1 MSTKIV
7 KKCRLKI
14 LKSVDWTLTIYKKNA
29 IFNGEVKKMKFNET
43 EYKNRLI
50 EKKLEEY
57 LSVFGAVSI
66 EGPKWCGKTW
76 TSLKHSKSEVYMDD
90 DDVREMA
97 KLDVKSIFNQDSA
110 KKPQLIDEWNLVPTI
125 WDAVRR
131 ECDKTTEKGNFII
144 TGSTT
149 LPNKVMKE
157 KVHHSGAGRIGR
169 LNMYTMSLYE
179 SGDSSGEASLT
190 RMLDNT
196 QETINTGSIEILQLA
211 KLLVRGGWPANIN
224 VSENKIGLIPKSYID
239 SILNIDMNEGTEKR
253 RDKNKMRMLLKSL
266 ARNEASIVGNK
277 TIIKDIEEYEN
288 EAERLASRDTVI
300 DYLDVLDRLHLIENQ
315 EAYGENYRSP
325 GRVGKSPK
333 RHLTDPSLSCACLGL
348 TPEKLLKDLNTFGFM
363 FEALV
368 ERDLRIYMD
377 YLDGHLYH
385 FRDNVTGLEVDSILE
400 FEDGEYAAVE
410 IKLGYNQ
417 VEEAKKSLVSFY
429 GNMIKKPAFMCIIV
443 GKCPAVIK
451 DKETGIYI
459 VPITALKP

>member
-1 MSTKIV
+1 MVI
-7 KKCRLKI
+7 
-14 LKSVDWTLTIYKKNA
+14 D
-29 IFNGEVKKMKFNET
+29 ET
-43 EYKNRLI
+43 EYRKRLI
-50 EKKLEEY
+50 EKKLEDY

-76 TSLKHSKSEVYMDD
+76 TSLRHSKSEVYMDD

-97 KLDVKSIFNQDSA
+97 KLDVKSIFNNDLQ
-110 KKPQLIDEWNLVPTI
+110 KKPQLIDEWHLVPTI

-131 ECDKTTEKGNFII
+131 ECDKTTGKGNFII

-149 LPNKVMKE
+149 LPNKIMKD

-190 RMLDNT
+190 KMLNNT

-211 KLLVRGGWPANIN
+211 KLLIRGGWPANIN
-224 VSENKIGLIPKSYID
+224 VSDNKIGIIPKSYID

-288 EAERLASRDTVI
+288 STELLSSRDTVI
-300 DYLDVLDRLHLIENQ
+300 DYLDILDRLHLIENQ

-325 GRVGKSPK
+325 SRVGKSPK

-400 FEDGEYAAVE
+400 FADGEYAAVE

-417 VEEAKKSLVSFY
+417 VNEAKKSLLNFY
-429 GNMIKKPAFMCIIV
+429 DNMIKKPAFMCVIA
-443 GKCPAVIK
+443 GKCPAVMK
-451 DKETGIYI
+451 DNETGIYI
-459 VPITALKP
+459 VPITSLKP

>member
-1 MSTKIV
+1 M
-7 KKCRLKI
+7 
-14 LKSVDWTLTIYKKNA
+14 TIADKDYKK
-29 IFNGEVKKMKFNET
+29 
-43 EYKNRLI
+43 RLI
-50 EKKLEEY
+50 EKKLDDY

-76 TSLKHSKSEVYMDD
+76 TSLRHSKSAVYMDD
-90 DDVREMA
+90 DDIREMA
-97 KLDVKSIFNQDSA
+97 KLDVRSVFNNDSD
-110 KKPQLIDEWNLVPTI
+110 KKPQLIDEWHLVPTL

-149 LPNKVMKE
+149 LPNKIMKE
-157 KVHHSGAGRIGR
+157 KVHHSGAGRIVR

-179 SGDSSGEASLT
+179 SGDSSGKASLT
-190 RMLDNT
+190 KMLNNE
-196 QETINTGSIEILQLA
+196 QETVNTGSVEILQLA

-224 VSENKIGLIPKSYID
+224 VDENKIGLIPKSYID
-239 SILNIDMNEGTEKR
+239 SILNIDMNEDTEKR

-288 EAERLASRDTVI
+288 STELLSSRDTVS

-325 GRVGKSPK
+325 NRVGKSPK

-363 FEALV
+363 FESLV

-400 FEDGEYAAVE
+400 FPGGEYAAVE

-417 VEEAKKSLVSFY
+417 VDEAKKSLLNFY
-429 GNMIKKPAFMCIIV
+429 DNMVKKPVFMCVIV
-443 GKCPAVIK
+443 GNCPAVMK
-451 DKETGIYI
+451 DPETGIYI